1 MKKLLTTLAL
11 VASFAATAEP
21 LHICKGPF
29 AFCGA
34 SGTTP
39 TGNNIVVLGQTFKE
53 GMSVCPVMTG
63 NAIANFTLMQ
73 NSCESPKGTV
83 WSLFASFKSVPQAPT
98 WATAPTVTRTFVT
111 TNEPGGGMSNM
122 WSMLCDLQP
131 KKVNGVT
138 LANCYGPMNESP
150 WTNDPV
156 PVGAT
161 FVTQAAVGSPNP
173 VGGRVPAQAAAMLE
187 TKKESK

>member
-1 MKKLLTTLAL
+1 MKKLLTTLL
-11 VASFAATAEP
+11 FLISFTVSAEP
-21 LHICKGPF
+21 VHICKGQY

-34 SGTTP
+34 SGTTL
-39 TGNNIVVLGQTFKE
+39 TGKDIVVLGKTYKE

-63 NAIANFTLMQ
+63 DAVANFTLMQ
-73 NSCESPKGTV
+73 NSCDAPKGKV
-83 WSLFASFKSVPQAPT
+83 WSLFAALKTVPQAPT
-98 WATAPTVTRTFVT
+98 WASAPTVTRTFVT
-111 TNEPGGGMSNM
+111 TDKPGGGMSNM
-122 WSMLCDLQP
+122 WSMLCDVQP

-161 FVTQAAVGSPNP
+161 FVTQAIEGSPNP
-173 VGGRVPAQAAAMLE
+173 VGGRVPARISVKL
-187 TKKESK
+187 ESKKD

>member
-1 MKKLLTTLAL
+1 MKKLLITFAL
-11 VASFAATAEP
+11 ILSMSSFAEP
-21 LHICKGPF
+21 VHICKGQF

-39 TGNNIVVLGQTFKE
+39 TGKTITVLGQTFKE

-63 NAIANFTLMQ
+63 DAVANFTLMQ
-73 NSCESPKGTV
+73 NSCEAPKGKV
-83 WSLFASFKSVPQAPT
+83 WSLFASFTTVPQAPT
-98 WATAPTVTRTFVT
+98 WASLPTVTRTFVT
-111 TNEPGGGMSNM
+111 TDKPNGGMSNM
-122 WSMLCDLQP
+122 WSFLCDIQP

-138 LANCYGPMNESP
+138 LANCYGPLNESP

-161 FVTQAAVGSPNP
+161 FVTQAIEGSPNP
-173 VGGRVPAQAAAMLE
+173 VGGRVPAKTA
-187 TKKESK
+187 TKVEAKKD

>member
-11 VASFAATAEP
+11 LSTITAFAEP
-21 LHICKGPF
+21 LHICKGLY

-34 SGTTP
+34 SSTTP
-39 TGNNIVVLGQTFKE
+39 TGKDITVLGKTYKE
-53 GMSVCPVMTG
+53 GMSVCPVLKGTS
-63 NAIANFTLMQ
+63 IANFTLMQ
-73 NSCESPKGTV
+73 NSCKSPVGKV
-83 WSLFASFKSVPQAPT
+83 WSLFGQQTSAPQAPT
-98 WATAPTVTRTFVT
+98 WENLPLVTRTFVT
-111 TNEPGGGMSNM
+111 TDAPGGGMSNM
-122 WSMLCDLQP
+122 WSFLCDIQP
-131 KKVNGVT
+131 KQVNGAT

-173 VGGRVPAQAAAMLE
+173 VGGRVPANAA
-187 TKKESK
+187 TKTESKK

>member
-1 MKKLLTTLAL
+1 MKKLLMTLAL
-11 VASFAATAEP
+11 FLAVPAFAEP
-21 LHICKGPF
+21 LHICKGQF

-39 TGNNIVVLGQTFKE
+39 TGKDIIVLGQTFKE

-63 NAIANFTLMQ
+63 DAVANFTLMQ
-73 NSCESPKGTV
+73 NSCDAPKGKV

-98 WATAPTVTRTFVT
+98 WENLPTVTRTFVT
-111 TNEPGGGMSNM
+111 TNAPGGGMSNM
-122 WSMLCDLQP
+122 WSMLCDIQP
-131 KKVNGVT
+131 KQVNGVT

-150 WTNDPV
+150 WTNQPV

-173 VGGRVPAQAAAMLE
+173 VGGRVPAQVAAKLESKKE
-187 TKKESK
+187 TK

>member
-11 VASFAATAEP
+11 LSAVTVFAEP
-21 LHICKGPF
+21 VHICKGQF

-34 SGTTP
+34 SGTTL
-39 TGNNIVVLGQTFKE
+39 TGKDIVVLGQTYKE

-63 NAIANFTLMQ
+63 NAVANFTLMQ
-73 NSCESPKGTV
+73 NSCDAPKGKV

-98 WATAPTVTRTFVT
+98 WADAPTVTRTFVT

-122 WSMLCDLQP
+122 WSMLCDIQP

-150 WTNDPV
+150 WTNNPV

-161 FVTQAAVGSPNP
+161 FVTQAAAGSPNP
-173 VGGRVPAQAAAMLE
+173 VGGRVPAQAAAKIE

>member
-11 VASFAATAEP
+11 LSAITAFAEP
-21 LHICKGPF
+21 LHICKGQF

-34 SGTTP
+34 SGTTV
-39 TGNNIVVLGQTFKE
+39 TGKDITVLGQPFKE
-53 GMSVCPVMTG
+53 GMSVCPVMSG

-73 NSCESPKGTV
+73 NSCDAPKGKV
-83 WSLFASFKSVPQAPT
+83 WSLFASFTTVPQAPT
-98 WATAPTVTRTFVT
+98 WESLPTVTRTFVT
-111 TNEPGGGMSNM
+111 TDTPSGGMSNM
-122 WSMLCDLQP
+122 WSMLCDVQP

-150 WTNDPV
+150 WSNDPV

-173 VGGRVPAQAAAMLE
+173 VGGRVPAKTA
-187 TKKESK
+187 TKIESKK